1 VPSHSRIKFSSK
13 VIQKMACERLTT
25 FFHNC
30 GHTKT
35 TLIHGVSCRSRFE
48 RNDTRFRDNDC
59 SLRWRTYD
67 YRHSLC
73 ERCLEYKAH
82 IQTMNSYQIDG
93 MGVQYFYML
102 GGCEAPL
109 SEERIEA
116 RRLEYSQ
123 RANDQAHQRERV
135 EIERRGLDNNTEGND
150 HAVIERR
157 RLWEEEQEM
166 TRRTQEADGVNLQD
180 QSLAFDPDSN
190 SSHLLEP
197 VQPSGDV
204 CPICLC
210 DMIQG
215 EEIRRLPCSHQYHDY
230 CIKRHFQ
237 LESFCPIC
245 RHQFNLVRVPDIILD
260 SPSQEVGA
268 GGNPTREGGEPL
280 GTRVVWRLQL
290 YPRIG
295 FFRQ

>member
-1 VPSHSRIKFSSK
+1 
-13 VIQKMACERLTT
+13 MACERLTT

-35 TLIHGVSCRSRFE
+35 TLTHGVSCRTRFE
-48 RNDTRFRDNDC
+48 RNDTHFRDNDC

-73 ERCLEYKAH
+73 KRFLEYKAY
-82 IQTMNSYQIDG
+82 IQTMNSYQIGG
-93 MGVQYFYML
+93 MGAQYFYML

-123 RANDQAHQRERV
+123 RVNDQAHQRERV
-135 EIERRGLDNNTEGND
+135 EIERRGLDNNAEGNGP
-150 HAVIERR
+150 AIIERCK
-157 RLWEEEQEM
+157 LWGEEQEM
-166 TRRTQEADGVNLQD
+166 TRQIQEAAGVKLQD

-190 SSHLLEP
+190 SSHLLEQ
-197 VQPSGDV
+197 VQPGGDV

-210 DMIQG
+210 DMIRE
-215 EEIRRLPCSHQYHDY
+215 EEIRRLPCGHQYHDY

-237 LESFCPIC
+237 HESFWPIC
-245 RHQFNLVRVPDIILD
+245 RHKFNLVRVPDAFPD
-260 SPSQEVGA
+260 STGQEGEA
-268 GGNPTREGGEPL
+268 GGNPTGECGEPS
-280 GTRVVWRLQL
+280 GARVVWRLQL
-290 YPRIG
+290 YPRMG

>member
-1 VPSHSRIKFSSK
+1 
-13 VIQKMACERLTT
+13 M
-25 FFHNC
+25 
-30 GHTKT
+30 
-35 TLIHGVSCRSRFE
+35 
-48 RNDTRFRDNDC
+48 
-59 SLRWRTYD
+59 
-67 YRHSLC
+67 
-73 ERCLEYKAH
+73 
-82 IQTMNSYQIDG
+82 QTMNSYQIDG
-93 MGVQYFYML
+93 MGAQYFYML

-123 RANDQAHQRERV
+123 RVNDQAHQRERV
-135 EIERRGLDNNTEGND
+135 EIERWGLDNNTEGND

-166 TRRTQEADGVNLQD
+166 TRQTQEAAGVNLQE

-190 SSHLLEP
+190 CSHLLEP

-215 EEIRRLPCSHQYHDY
+215 EEIQRLPCGHQYHDY

-237 LESFCPIC
+237 HESFCPIC
-245 RHQFNLVRVPDIILD
+245 RHKFNLVRVPDAFPD
-260 SPSQEVGA
+260 STSQEGEA
-268 GGNPTREGGEPL
+268 KGNSTGGDPDEPSESDSIIRHILL
-280 GTRVVWRLQL
+280 GIL
-290 YPRIG
+290 
-295 FFRQ
+295 